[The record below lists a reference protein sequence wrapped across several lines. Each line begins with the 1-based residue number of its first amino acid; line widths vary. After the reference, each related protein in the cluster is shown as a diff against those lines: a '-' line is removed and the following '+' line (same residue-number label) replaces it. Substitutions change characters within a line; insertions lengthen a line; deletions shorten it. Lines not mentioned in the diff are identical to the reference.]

1 MITRISTFCL
11 LAGAMLMCPLSSMA
25 QPSVVASIK
34 PLQMIAAAVM
44 DGVAQPAVLIP
55 SNQSPHHYVLR
66 PSDVALVSSADVLL
80 WVGEPMETY
89 LASLFSDVED
99 ATTVLE
105 AASLPEIWLQAPGG
119 EQLQEE
125 EARYDSHLW
134 LNSANAMLIAEHLAV
149 ELVRRDPANSAAY
162 QSNLAAFQ
170 SLVVA
175 TQAQIATR
183 LASMK
188 AMEFAVF
195 HDGIRYFER
204 QFGLQNQFVVAPDHE
219 SQPGIRHLM
228 EIQALIEQN
237 SPACLLEDINTS
249 MATVNTV
256 LRDLPVKRVPIDPL
270 GDAIVA
276 DKQGYARLLTSLADA
291 FDTCMQAP

>member
-1 MITRISTFCL
+1 MFTRISTSCL
-11 LAGAMLMCPLSSMA
+11 LAGAMIMCPLSSGA

-99 ATTVLE
+99 ATAVLE
-105 AASLPEIWLQAPGG
+105 AASLPGIWLQAPGG
-119 EQLQEE
+119 EPLQEE
-125 EARYDSHLW
+125 ESRYDTHLW
-134 LNSANAMLIAEHLAV
+134 LNSANAVLIAEQLAG
-149 ELVRRDPANSAAY
+149 ELVRRDPANTAAY

-170 SLVVA
+170 SLLAV
-175 TQAQIATR
+175 TQTQITAQ
-183 LASMK
+183 LASK
-188 AMEFAVF
+188 KTMEFAVF
-195 HDGIRYFER
+195 HDGIRYFEH
-204 QFGLQNQFVVAPDHE
+204 QFGLHNQFVVAPDHE

-228 EIQALIEQN
+228 EIQALVEQN
-237 SPACLLEDINTS
+237 SPACLLEDVNTS

-276 DKQGYARLLTSLADA
+276 DKQGYALLLTSLADA

>member
-1 MITRISTFCL
+1 MI
-11 LAGAMLMCPLSSMA
+11 MCPLSSVA

-99 ATTVLE
+99 ATAVLE
-105 AASLPEIWLQAPGG
+105 AASLPGIWLQAPGG
-119 EQLQEE
+119 EPLQEE
-125 EARYDSHLW
+125 ESRYDTHLW
-134 LNSANAMLIAEHLAV
+134 LNSANAVLIAEQLAG
-149 ELVRRDPANSAAY
+149 ELVRRDPANTAAY

-170 SLVVA
+170 SLLAV
-175 TQAQIATR
+175 TQTQITAQ
-183 LASMK
+183 LASK
-188 AMEFAVF
+188 KTMEFAVF
-195 HDGIRYFER
+195 HDGIRYFEH

-237 SPACLLEDINTS
+237 SPACLLEDVNTS

-276 DKQGYARLLTSLADA
+276 DKQGYALLLTSLADA

>member
-1 MITRISTFCL
+1 MFTRISTSCL
-11 LAGAMLMCPLSSMA
+11 LAGAMIMCPLSSVA

-99 ATTVLE
+99 ATVVLE
-105 AASLPEIWLQAPGG
+105 AASLPGIWLQAPGG
-119 EQLQEE
+119 EPLQEE
-125 EARYDSHLW
+125 ESRYDTHLW
-134 LNSANAMLIAEHLAV
+134 LNSANAVLIAEQLAG
-149 ELVRRDPANSAAY
+149 ELVRRDPANTAAY

-170 SLVVA
+170 SLLAV
-175 TQAQIATR
+175 TQTQITAQ
-183 LASMK
+183 LASK
-188 AMEFAVF
+188 KTMEFAVF
-195 HDGIRYFER
+195 HDGIRYFEH

-228 EIQALIEQN
+228 EIQALVEQN
-237 SPACLLEDINTS
+237 SPACLLEDVNTS

-276 DKQGYARLLTSLADA
+276 DKQGYVLLLTSLAEA

>member
-1 MITRISTFCL
+1 MFTRISTSCL
-11 LAGAMLMCPLSSMA
+11 LAGAMIMCPLSSGA

-99 ATTVLE
+99 ATAVLE
-105 AASLPEIWLQAPGG
+105 AASLPGIWLQAPGG
-119 EQLQEE
+119 EPLQEE
-125 EARYDSHLW
+125 ESRYDTHLW
-134 LNSANAMLIAEHLAV
+134 LNSANAVLIAEQLAG
-149 ELVRRDPANSAAY
+149 ELVRRDPANTAAY

-170 SLVVA
+170 SLLAV
-175 TQAQIATR
+175 TQTQITAQ
-183 LASMK
+183 LASK
-188 AMEFAVF
+188 KTMEFAVF
-195 HDGIRYFER
+195 HDGIRYFEH

-228 EIQALIEQN
+228 EIQALVEQN
-237 SPACLLEDINTS
+237 SPACLLEDVNTS

-276 DKQGYARLLTSLADA
+276 DKQGYALLLISLADA